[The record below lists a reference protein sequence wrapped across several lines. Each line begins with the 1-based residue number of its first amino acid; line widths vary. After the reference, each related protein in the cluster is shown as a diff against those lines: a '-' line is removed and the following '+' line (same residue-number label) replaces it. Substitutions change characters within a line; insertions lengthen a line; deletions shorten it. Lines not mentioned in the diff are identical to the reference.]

1 MVSRRSSDIIFLAA
15 AAFLAVFGL
24 AMLSSASSVLGYEKF
39 GGAYFFVKRQLLHG
53 FLPGIV
59 LFFLFLSVDY
69 RNLKRH
75 AKIFLFFSVG
85 LLALVFIPGLGAVY
99 NNARSWVSFGWFSFQ
114 PSEIVKLTFLI
125 FLAAWFE
132 ARRGRE
138 VRDFM
143 TGLFPFLAAL
153 GVIAGLI
160 MLQPDMGTM
169 GIILISSL
177 VVYFVAGAPLAHI
190 AGMGGLGVA
199 AFFILIKVAP
209 YRADRLTTFLHPELD
224 PQGVGYQINQALL
237 AIGSGGILGLGYGQS
252 RQKFLYLPQAYGDS
266 VFAVMAE
273 EMGFI
278 FLLFFFFA
286 LAVFFF
292 RGVRIAARAPDIFGR
307 LLATG
312 IISWLAFQT
321 LLNIGAMIGI
331 LPLTGVPLPFISY
344 GGTALMTTLAAV
356 GILGNISRHS

>member
-1 MVSRRSSDIIFLAA
+1 
-15 AAFLAVFGL
+15 
-24 AMLSSASSVLGYEKF
+24 
-39 GGAYFFVKRQLLHG
+39 LHG
-53 FLPGIV
+53 FLPGII
-59 LFFLFLSVDY
+59 LFFLFLNLDY
-69 RNLKRH
+69 RNLKRFS
-75 AKIFLFFSVG
+75 KIALVFSVG
-85 LLALVFIPGLGAVY
+85 LLVLVFIPGLGTVY
-99 NNARSWVSFGWFSFQ
+99 NKARSWVSLGFFSFQ

-132 ARRGRE
+132 ARRERE

-169 GIILISSL
+169 GIIFISSF
-177 VVYFVAGAPLAHI
+177 VVYFAAGAPLAHI
-190 AGMGGLGVA
+190 AGIGGLGIA
-199 AFFILIKVAP
+199 AFFIMIKVAP
-209 YRADRLTTFLHPELD
+209 YRVARFTTFLHPALD
-224 PQGVGYQINQALL
+224 PQNIGYQINQALL

-266 VFAVMAE
+266 IFAVMAE

-292 RGVRIAARAPDIFGR
+292 RGIRIARRAPDIFGR

-312 IISWLAFQT
+312 IISWLMFQA
-321 LLNIGAMIGI
+321 LYNIGSMAGI
-331 LPLTGVPLPFISY
+331 LPLTGIPLPFISY

-356 GILGNISRHS
+356 GILGNISRHA

>member
-1 MVSRRSSDIIFLAA
+1 MVSRRAPDIIFLAS

-39 GGAYFFVKRQLLHG
+39 GDGYFFIKRQLLHG
-53 FLPGIV
+53 FLPGII
-59 LFFLFLSVDY
+59 LFFLFLNLDY
-69 RNLKRH
+69 RNLKRFS
-75 AKIFLFFSVG
+75 KIALVFSVG
-85 LLALVFIPGLGAVY
+85 LLVLVFIPGLGTVY
-99 NNARSWVSFGWFSFQ
+99 NKARSWVSLGFFSFQ

-132 ARRGRE
+132 ARRERE

-169 GIILISSL
+169 GIIFISSF
-177 VVYFVAGAPLAHI
+177 VVYFAAGAPLAHI
-190 AGMGGLGVA
+190 AGIGGLGIA
-199 AFFILIKVAP
+199 AFFIMIKVAP
-209 YRADRLTTFLHPELD
+209 YRVARFTTFLHPELD
-224 PQGVGYQINQALL
+224 PQNIGYQINQALL

-266 VFAVMAE
+266 IFAVMAE

-292 RGVRIAARAPDIFGR
+292 RGIRIARRAPDIFGR

-312 IISWLAFQT
+312 IISWLMFQA
-321 LLNIGAMIGI
+321 LYNIGSMAGI
-331 LPLTGVPLPFISY
+331 LPLTGIPLPFISY

-356 GILGNISRHS
+356 GILGNISRHA